1 MPLPAPAPVT
11 IAAGIGQTVQI
22 HARGRILGAA
32 VRTGTGWMV
41 NAGGEQFLAP
51 TLDAALTALG
61 VLPDHHR
68 ARR

>member
-11 IAAGIGQTVQI
+11 IAAGVGQTVQI

-32 VRTGTGWMV
+32 VRTGTGWV
-41 NAGGEQFLAP
+41 INTGSRQLDVP
-51 TLDAALTALG
+51 TLDAALSALG